1 MTYSKKRWYNHLSC
15 SKNEQNEKVLKK
27 MQDVEVLILEELK
40 KNPDITQRDLSEKTG
55 LSLGMV
61 NMLLKKFVKKGF
73 VKLEKLN
80 SRSFRYILTAE
91 RFKEK
96 SKKTIEYIKR
106 YYNKTLVIKQNAER
120 IIQANGINR
129 TYILFGK
136 DEEMR
141 EIIQGIL
148 RELRVDYITEND
160 ITKIDGSKIILYW
173 DIEDKDK
180 LNDFNSEFLLGE
192 IEKI

>member
-73 VKLEKLN
+73 VKLERLN

-91 RFKEK
+91 GFKEK

-106 YYNKTLVIKQNAER
+106 YYSKALVIKQNVGR
-120 IIQANGINR
+120 IIQANGMNR

-136 DEEMR
+136 DEEMK

>member
-1 MTYSKKRWYNHLSC
+1 
-15 SKNEQNEKVLKK
+15 
-27 MQDVEVLILEELK
+27 
-40 KNPDITQRDLSEKTG
+40 
-55 LSLGMV
+55 MV

-91 RFKEK
+91 GFKEK

-160 ITKIDGSKIILYW
+160 INKIDKSKIILYW
-173 DIEDKDK
+173 DIDNEEKMQA
-180 LNDFNSEFLLGE
+180 FNSKFLLGE
-192 IEKI
+192 IEEI